1 MSASEA
7 PRGWAKVTLGDICN
21 FQAGNGFPT
30 EMQGR
35 SGQEYPFYKVRD
47 VSIAWSAGSRFLLG
61 TEHSLS
67 ESEAASI
74 RAKPVPVGTVV
85 FAKIGEALRLNRRA
99 LTTTPSLIDNNM
111 MGMWADPELV
121 DPLYLY
127 LYSTITK
134 FDTEARASV
143 VPSIRK
149 SDVSSLLFPLPP
161 RAEQTRIVEK
171 LEELLS
177 ELDAGIAELKA
188 AQRKLAQY
196 RQSLLKAAVEGA
208 LTADWRAA
216 RGEPEETGAEL
227 LQRILA
233 ERRARWEQKQLSK
246 FAEQGKP
253 PPNEW
258 RAKYPEPVTSN
269 MTDLPQLPGGWA
281 WATVD
286 QCAIDEDG
294 ITDGPFGSNL
304 KSEHY
309 TESGPR
315 VIRLQNI
322 GDGRFQD
329 ARAHISVKHYEKL
342 KKHAVVDGDV
352 VVAMLGEILPRA
364 CSVPAGIAPAIV
376 KADCARVRI
385 NAALVRAD
393 FLVVALNSEPTRK
406 QVERLI
412 KGVGR
417 PRINLG
423 NIRSI
428 PVPLPPK
435 SEQLHILSM
444 LSESLESCDVQRSA
458 IEMGFSL
465 SAAQRKN
472 ILKAAFAGQLVPQD
486 PSDEPAGALLA
497 RVRAKRET
505 YEKRPKGRKQ
515 KQQKEIAVVRKL
527 IDVLAEADD
536 WMPAQELFR
545 RCGVADGA
553 QTDQVEALYAELR
566 SLEKAGRLAVEA
578 VADSEGRKLYDRL
591 KLQAA

>member
-1 MSASEA
+1 MSSNKAE
-7 PRGWAKVTLGDICN
+7 PELPNGWCWATVGDTGRYI
-21 FQAGNGFPT
+21 NGFAFKPEHREPT
-30 EMQGR
+30 GR
-35 SGQEYPFYKVRD
+35 PIVRIQNLTD
-47 VSIAWSAGSRFLLG
+47 PEKPLNRTSLAVPDDFCVGTGGLLVSWSATVDVFLWNREPALVNQ
-61 TEHSLS
+61 H
-67 ESEAASI
+67 I
-74 RAKPVPVGTVV
+74 FKVVPD
-85 FAKIGEALRLNRRA
+85 EN
-99 LTTTPSLIDNNM
+99 
-111 MGMWADPELV
+111 LV
-121 DPLYLY
+121 DRTFLFYWLKVAIDQ
-127 LYSTITK
+127 LLDSEHLHGSTMKHINRGP
-134 FDTEARASV
+134 FMAHR
-143 VPSIRK
+143 I
-149 SDVSSLLFPLPP
+149 PLPP
-161 RAEQTRIVEK
+161 LPEQQRLAEK

-177 ELDAGIAELKA
+177 DLDAAVAELKA
-188 AQRKLAQY
+188 AQRKLTQY
-196 RQSLLKAAVEGA
+196 RHSLLKAAMEGA

-216 RGEPEETGAEL
+216 RGEPEETGAVL

-233 ERRARWEQKQLSK
+233 ERRARWEKKQLAK

-253 PPNEW
+253 PPNGW
-258 RAKYPEPVTSN
+258 RAKYPEPVTPN
-269 MTDLPQLPGGWA
+269 MTHLPQLPGGWA

-385 NAALVRAD
+385 NAALVPAD

-417 PRINLG
+417 PRITLG

-435 SEQLHILSM
+435 SEQLHMLSM
-444 LSESLESCDVQRSA
+444 LAESLESCDVQRST

-497 RVRAKRET
+497 RVRAKREAH
-505 YEKRPKGRKQ
+505 EKRPKGRKQ
-515 KQQKEIAVVRKL
+515 EQQKEIAVARKL

-545 RCGVADGA
+545 LCGVADGA